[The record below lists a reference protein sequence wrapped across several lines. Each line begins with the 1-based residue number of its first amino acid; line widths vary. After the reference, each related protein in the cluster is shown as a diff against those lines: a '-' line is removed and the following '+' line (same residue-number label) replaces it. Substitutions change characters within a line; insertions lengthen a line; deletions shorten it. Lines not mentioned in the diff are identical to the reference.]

1 MGGCRPKLTDLPGFS
16 ESGKAGGGGRN
27 PSPLRNFPI

>member
-1 MGGCRPKLTDLPGFS
+1 MGRCRPKLTDLPGFS
-16 ESGKAGGGGRN
+16 ESGKAGGGRN